1 MTTEKLE
8 IFPSYINSNL
18 TDLHTYKHCDDN
30 ESCLQYMFKNGNDI
44 YKETALYDNIP
55 KQIEYS
61 KLNNIFTT
69 HNIIKIELLNDNYIG
84 QLRRYYKVDD
94 DIIINS
100 ILMHLRPILFSGK
113 KINNIDIQ
121 SIKTKVSNTL
131 TFELSYMNTIDNQ
144 IKFLTSN
151 EVRLHI
157 RTKISERTSINVE
170 VNNSYIDKMILHEID
185 NYRSRYN
192 RNANKISSENINN
205 VYTNQMSK
213 LKPRDIFN
221 IINDT
226 IERIVSDITIENNMI
241 TNNNKLDKWN
251 TILGDNNK
259 LGLRSYS
266 NIKLNEKKPPGMLF
280 NMTF

>member
-55 KQIEYS
+55 KQIEDS

-84 QLRRYYKVDD
+84 QLRRYYKVED

-157 RTKISERTSINVE
+157 RSKISERTSINVE

-213 LKPRDIFN
+213 LRPRDIFN

-226 IERIVSDITIENNMI
+226 IERIVSDIIIENNMI